1 MTFWKDVT
9 YAARVLL
16 KSPGFTAVAVLAVAL
31 GVGANTAIFSVV
43 NAVLLKP
50 LNYEEPDQLVL
61 INHNYP
67 KIDLKAS
74 VSAPGY
80 AYYRD
85 NAKSFS
91 GVAAFTGWNVN
102 LTGEGEPERLQGMS
116 VTPGLLRTLG
126 AEAAVGRTFADEE
139 GQAGNNKVVVLSD
152 GFWRRRFGGLPVV
165 GKSVTLNGEPYTV
178 VGVMPPGFQFGREWS
193 GQTPDLWSP
202 IAFTPQ
208 QLDASAG
215 LTSEYLGV
223 LARLKPGVTG
233 AQAQAEMD
241 AIAADLRRQYMPGAD
256 AGTWG
261 LLLTRYDEFI

>member
-1 MTFWKDVT
+1 MRTFWKDVT

-50 LNYEEPDQLVL
+50 LNYEEPGQLVL

-74 VSAPGY
+74 VSSPGY

-116 VTPGLLRTLG
+116 ITPNLFHTLG
-126 AEAAVGRTFADEE
+126 ASTAQGRVFTNEE
-139 GQAGNNKVVVLSD
+139 GEVGKNKVVVLSD
-152 GFWRRRFGGLPVV
+152 GFWRRRFGGVPVV
-165 GKSVTLNGEPYTV
+165 GKSITLNGEPYAV
-178 VGVMPPGFQFGREWS
+178 VSVMPPAFQFGREFS

-202 IAFTPQ
+202 ITFTPQ
-208 QLDASAG
+208 Q
-215 LTSEYLGV
+215 
-223 LARLKPGVTG
+223 
-233 AQAQAEMD
+233 
-241 AIAADLRRQYMPGAD
+241 
-256 AGTWG
+256 
-261 LLLTRYDEFI
+261 

>member
-1 MTFWKDVT
+1 MTFWKDIR

-16 KSPGFTAVAVLAVAL
+16 KSPGFTVVAVLAVAL

-85 NAKSFS
+85 NAKSFAN
-91 GVAAFTGWNVN
+91 VAALTGWNVN

-116 VTPGLLRTLG
+116 VTTNLLQTLG
-126 AEAAVGRTFADEE
+126 ARAAAGRAFTAEE
-139 GQAGNNKVVVLSD
+139 GAPGNNKVVVLSD

-165 GKSVTLNGEPYTV
+165 GKNV
-178 VGVMPPGFQFGREWS
+178 
-193 GQTPDLWSP
+193 
-202 IAFTPQ
+202 
-208 QLDASAG
+208 
-215 LTSEYLGV
+215 
-223 LARLKPGVTG
+223 
-233 AQAQAEMD
+233 
-241 AIAADLRRQYMPGAD
+241 
-256 AGTWG
+256 
-261 LLLTRYDEFI
+261 